1 MHLKPG
7 TIKLTMA
14 MILCCLA
21 LLTIYSRAQSA
32 PGQTKSADADSAA
45 IKRVFVKFDENF
57 NRHDAQDTSVF
68 STDVDFTNMRGV
80 HRSGPNE
87 IAQWLAPLMTGTGTL
102 SAAHRT
108 DTVRSIRFLTPEVA
122 AVDADSVI
130 TGSKAPDGSTVPPR
144 KGLMIAVLTKMNG
157 DWKIAIFHEA
167 EFPPAAA
174 ATPAKK

>member
-1 MHLKPG
+1 MNLKPG
-7 TIKLTMA
+7 TKLTVA
-14 MILCCLA
+14 TILGCLV
-21 LLTIYSRAQSA
+21 LLTGYSRGQSSQ
-32 PGQTKSADADSAA
+32 GQSKSGDAESAA
-45 IKRVFVKFDENF
+45 IKRVFAKFDENF

-68 STDVDFTNMRGV
+68 ATDVDFTNMRGV

-108 DTVRSIRFLTPEVA
+108 DIVRSIRFLTPDVA

-130 TGSKAPDGSTVPPR
+130 TGSKAPEGSTVPPR

-157 DWKIAIFHEA
+157 QWKIAIFHEA
-167 EFPPAAA
+167 EFPTAPAVA
-174 ATPAKK
+174 PVNK